1 MQASVWSTL
10 PISNDESGLVALS
23 EKMLPFLSHTLS
35 EWSRMA
41 ESHFIHLDVCLL
53 TLRLHRLILH
63 RPIWNR
69 IFQGSLLLYFFSIC
83 CLFWNNFT
91 IIVEKV
97 KWHRESHVSYPW
109 PESGQLVGNSV
120 LCGGSCWNK
129 TQMAHL
135 PGREGTHK
143 KTEDVGRNDS
153 FIQTVSRQMERSQG
167 FSMLKERVL
176 FLNCTTL
183 VHFQFPHTWEGL
195 DQGR

>member
-1 MQASVWSTL
+1 MEPYGRVPFHPL
-10 PISNDESGLVALS
+10 RCLS
-23 EKMLPFLSHTLS
+23 AYPSS
-35 EWSRMA
+35 SPPY
-41 ESHFIHLDVCLL
+41 L
-53 TLRLHRLILH
+53 TLDYIKQNFPRFSFTL
-63 RPIWNR
+63 
-69 IFQGSLLLYFFSIC
+69 FFSIC

-91 IIVEKV
+91 IIEEKV